1 MAAGCVLGLVPQGQ
15 CGAAVTGHL
24 DLELLE
30 LCLQPCLVLPKV
42 AKFCDQAQRQWL
54 QV

>member
-1 MAAGCVLGLVPQGQ
+1 M
-15 CGAAVTGHL
+15 GHL

-30 LCLQPCLVLPKV
+30 LCLQPYLVFPKV
-42 AKFCDQAQRQWL
+42 TEFCDQAQRQWL